1 MKKTKKN
8 ISDLPVEKFP
18 KLLDIS
24 QILFVNSCIPMEYRT
39 EWRFLFSS
47 MLHGESFSTLLG
59 KVLNKGPCVIFV
71 QDEDGYIFGGF
82 ASASLSLSPNFVGT
96 DNSFLF
102 ALTPRMFSCQ
112 TTGYNN
118 HYQYL
123 NLHQQTM
130 PNGLGMGGQF
140 DYWGLWLDSE
150 YGIGSSSESCTT
162 FKGYQQLS
170 GKKNFKIKNIEVW
183 AVGDPKLHQ
192 SDSDEEEGT
201 GASRSILDKNAE
213 DKAMLEMLGKGPHSD
228 GLREPENL
236 D

>member
-1 MKKTKKN
+1 
-8 ISDLPVEKFP
+8 
-18 KLLDIS
+18 
-24 QILFVNSCIPMEYRT
+24 MEYRT

-71 QDEDGYIFGGF
+71 QDEDGYLFGGF
-82 ASASLSLSPNFVGT
+82 ASASLQLSPNFVGT
-96 DNSFLF
+96 ENAFLF
-102 ALTPRMFSCQ
+102 GLTPRMFSCP
-112 TTGYNN
+112 TTCYND

-170 GKKNFKIKNIEVW
+170 GKKQFKIRNIEVW

-192 SDSDEEEGT
+192 PDSDEEEIG
-201 GASRSILDKNAE
+201 GGRSILDKNAE
-213 DKAMLEMLGKGPHSD
+213 DKAMLEMIGKGPHSD
-228 GLREPENL
+228 GLREPQE
-236 D
+236 